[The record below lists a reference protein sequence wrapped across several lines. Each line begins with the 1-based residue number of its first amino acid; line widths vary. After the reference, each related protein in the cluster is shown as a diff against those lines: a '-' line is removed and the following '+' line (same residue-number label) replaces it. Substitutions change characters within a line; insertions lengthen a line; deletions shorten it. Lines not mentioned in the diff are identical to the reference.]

1 MNTTISKITALFL
14 AATMIFCMAPVVVN
28 AQEDYTKLF
37 GRSSLAKMGN
47 GENLVEAYDTI
58 VEGIEER
65 LETIELED
73 DININV
79 DELSLV
85 MEAYFNDP
93 HSHFWIDQGYSY
105 ASYSSGKVAFLLP
118 VYNSLAG
125 KNEDEFEKN
134 EDAFEDACEDI
145 LKSSGVRNNMSD
157 YEKELRIHN
166 ELIKRV
172 VYKESTNAHNAYGAA
187 VEGIAVCQGY
197 TLAFNY
203 LLSLCG
209 VQAYTVHGI
218 SGGGPHCWSLVQI
231 DGKYYHTDVTWADP
245 VGGIDTGSDNDIFY
259 SYFNVTDSVIT
270 RDHII
275 TPASFPLPQC
285 NSNDAS
291 YYTNNPKTVFAP
303 EFTPEDMARL
313 YKDGMVRVY
322 VEPSHFE
329 SFNAWLS
336 SNAYSLFSLTGYDL
350 TKPMSYSVTYLLDE
364 YHVYLEGTRT
374 EPEITYALGDLN
386 GDGGVDAKD
395 SNMLLQIIAGAVS
408 PTDIQKTTGDINGD
422 GEINAKDS
430 NLIKRII
437 SGALTA

>member
-1 MNTTISKITALFL
+1 MTFNFSKISAFFL
-14 AATMIFCMAPVVVN
+14 AAALLISTLPVSVG
-28 AQEDYTKLF
+28 AAESTDTELF
-37 GRSSLAKMGN
+37 GRTALASLDN
-47 GENLVEAYDTI
+47 GDELVKAYDRIADGAKKRLDTI
-58 VEGIEER
+58 DLKDCV
-65 LETIELED
+65 
-73 DININV
+73 NINV

-93 HSHFWIDQGYSY
+93 HGHFWIEQGYTY
-105 ASYSSGKVAFLLP
+105 ASYSSGRIVYLVP
-118 VYNSLAG
+118 NYNSLASSE
-125 KNEDEFEKN
+125 NELQRNIDTFEAECKS
-134 EDAFEDACEDI
+134 I
-145 LKSSGVRNNMSD
+145 LKAAGVRDSMSD
-157 YEKELRIHN
+157 YEKEKRIHDAF
-166 ELIKRV
+166 IKRV
-172 VYKESTNAHNAYGAA
+172 VYRSGLNCHNEFGAI
-187 VEGIAVCQGY
+187 VEGVATCRGY

-203 LLSLCG
+203 LLRLCG
-209 VQAYTVHGI
+209 IKTYTVHGI
-218 SGGGPHCWSLVQI
+218 AGGSHCWSLVQI

-245 VGGIDTGSDNDIFY
+245 VGGEDTGSDNDIFY
-259 SYFNVTDSVIT
+259 SYFNVSDSVIT

-303 EFTPEDMARL
+303 EFTPEDMAQL

-350 TKPMSYSVTYLLDE
+350 TKPMSFSVTYLLDE
-364 YHVYLEGTRT
+364 YHVYLEGTHT
-374 EPEITYALGDLN
+374 EPEITYSLGDLN

-430 NLIKRII
+430 NLMKRII
-437 SGALTA
+437 SGSLII